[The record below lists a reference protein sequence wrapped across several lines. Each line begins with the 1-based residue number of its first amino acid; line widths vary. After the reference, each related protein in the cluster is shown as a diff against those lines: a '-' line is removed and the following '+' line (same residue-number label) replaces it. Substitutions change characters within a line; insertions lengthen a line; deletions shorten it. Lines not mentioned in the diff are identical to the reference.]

1 MALYCNREII
11 SALKDVEFPKTK
23 SEIISLIG
31 NNNEISEASTV
42 ALNMLKEKL
51 YETLDE
57 VCENVRI
64 ICDREVTKAL
74 KEIKFPTTKNEIMEH
89 IRFNNYPDII
99 IKTLDDLPDGI
110 TFNGIS
116 DICK

>member
-31 NNNEISEASTV
+31 NNKEISEASTV

-64 ICDREVTKAL
+64 ICDWEVTKAL
-74 KEIKFPTTKNEIMEH
+74 KEIKFPTTKNEIMEY
-89 IRFNNYPDII
+89 IRFHNYSDII

>member
-11 SALKDVEFPKTK
+11 SALKDVEFPRTK

-31 NNNEISEASTV
+31 NSKEISEASTIS
-42 ALNMLKEKL
+42 LNNLDEKL

-64 ICDREVTKAL
+64 ICNSEVRRAL
-74 KEIKFPTTKNEIMEH
+74 KKIKFPATKNEIMEY
-89 IRFNNYPDII
+89 IRFHNYSDII